1 MKIRSIYFLYR
12 VLQAVALPVLI
23 LYFLFRGLRNR
34 GYWRSLPQRFGF
46 LPRSYRQTGPG
57 AIWLHA
63 VSVGEV
69 LASVEFLRRL
79 RAEFPHTRLFVS
91 TSTLAGRATAGD
103 KLRDLA
109 DGVFYA
115 PVDYV
120 WAVRRVLRALQPA
133 AVVIAETEIW
143 PNLFREVHRTGA
155 GLAIVNGRISERAF
169 PRYLPFRW
177 FFRGVL
183 SAADCI
189 LAQTDAMGERFLA
202 LGAPPELIRTGGNF
216 KYDFE
221 ARAAAPGSP
230 VPALLERARPGKVWI
245 AASTMPP
252 AGPRGRPADVDE
264 DDAVIAAF
272 QELAARHTDLLLILA
287 PRKPE
292 RFDAAAGKLEAA
304 GIRYVRRSRL
314 DGRDTPALPAV
325 LLLDTI
331 GELSGLF
338 SVADVVFMGGTLAQR
353 GGHNILEPA
362 FFAKP
367 VIAGPHMENFQ
378 AIADEFRASGAYVEI
393 GDSAGLA
400 GAVARVL
407 ESPEWAGEIGQR
419 ARRAAEARRGA
430 TARAVTVVRELYRV
444 PRYRPAQPWFMAASV
459 LARLWRW
466 GARKKQRRDYARRRK
481 LRGAD
486 APVRAG
492 PPGPALPAFEQAD
505 QGVAVPVISV
515 GNITMGG
522 TGKTP
527 CVLLLAQILNQRGR
541 RPGILTRGY
550 GRNSPHKHLALEPGA
565 VLNPEHS
572 GDEPQIFVRSGLAPV
587 GIGADRFQ
595 TGTLL
600 VRDFGADV
608 LLLDDGFQHQRL
620 ARNVDVVLI
629 DALDPFGGG
638 QVFPL
643 GRLREAPAGLA
654 RADLILV
661 SRSEFSDLNA
671 AIERQVRRWNVR
683 APVFRAGIEAQ
694 AWVEHRT
701 GRRHAPA
708 ERPFQ
713 RAGVFCGLGNPEAF
727 RRTLERM
734 GVEPAAWVDFEDH
747 HRYRAR
753 ELRHIAHEMRAQGA
767 TALVTTE
774 KDAMNLCESSDDLL
788 APLPLY
794 WLKVGMT
801 IEREA
806 EFVSEIERRI

>member
-1 MKIRSIYFLYR
+1 
-12 VLQAVALPVLI
+12 
-23 LYFLFRGLRNR
+23 
-34 GYWRSLPQRFGF
+34 
-46 LPRSYRQTGPG
+46 
-57 AIWLHA
+57 
-63 VSVGEV
+63 
-69 LASVEFLRRL
+69 
-79 RAEFPHTRLFVS
+79 
-91 TSTLAGRATAGD
+91 
-103 KLRDLA
+103 
-109 DGVFYA
+109 
-115 PVDYV
+115 
-120 WAVRRVLRALQPA
+120 
-133 AVVIAETEIW
+133 
-143 PNLFREVHRTGA
+143 VHRTGA
-155 GLAIVNGRISERAF
+155 GLAIVNGRISDRAF

-189 LAQTDAMGERFLA
+189 LAQTDGMGERFLA
-202 LGAPPELIRTGGNF
+202 LGALAERTRTGGNF

-221 ARAAAPGSP
+221 ARAASAGSP
-230 VPALLERARPGKVWI
+230 VPALLGRARPGKVWI

-252 AGPRGRPADVDE
+252 SSAGDVDE
-264 DDAVIAAF
+264 DDAAIRAY
-272 QELAARHTDLLLILA
+272 QELAARHADLLLILA

-304 GIRYVRRSRL
+304 GIRYLRRSRL
-314 DGRDTPALPAV
+314 GGSDTLALPGV

-338 SVADVVFMGGTLAQR
+338 SVADAVFMGGTLARR

-378 AIADEFRASGAYVEI
+378 AIADEFRASGAYLEI
-393 GDSAGLA
+393 GDAAGLA
-400 GAVARVL
+400 GAVARLL
-407 ESPEWAGEIGQR
+407 EAPEWAGEMGQR
-419 ARRAAEARRGA
+419 ARLAAEARGGA
-430 TARAVTVVRELYRV
+430 TARAVTLVRELYRV

-466 GARKKQRRDYARRRK
+466 GARKKLRRDYARRRK
-481 LRGAD
+481 LG
-486 APVRAG
+486 APV
-492 PPGPALPAFEQAD
+492 
-505 QGVAVPVISV
+505 VSV

-527 CVLLLAQILNQRGR
+527 CVLRLAEILNERGR
-541 RPGILTRGY
+541 RSGILTRGY
-550 GRNSPHKHLALEPGA
+550 GRNSPHKHLALAPGTI
-565 VLNPEHS
+565 LNAEHT
-572 GDEPQIFVRSGLAPV
+572 GDEPQMFVRSGLAPV
-587 GIGADRFQ
+587 GIGADRFH

-629 DALDPFGGG
+629 DALDPFSGG

-643 GRLREAPAGLA
+643 GRLRESLAGLA
-654 RADLILV
+654 RANLILIT
-661 SRSEFSDLNA
+661 RSQLSDLSA
-671 AIERQVRRWNVR
+671 AIERQVRRWNLR
-683 APVFRAGIEAQ
+683 ARVFRAGIEPQ

-701 GRRHAPA
+701 GRRHSPA
-708 ERPFQ
+708 ERPFEG
-713 RAGVFCGLGNPEAF
+713 AGVFCGLGNPEAF
-727 RRTLERM
+727 RRTLGRM
-734 GVEPAAWVDFEDH
+734 GVEPVAWVDFEDH

-753 ELRHIAHEMRAQGA
+753 ELRHISEGMRAQGA

-774 KDAMNLCESSDDLL
+774 KDVMNLCEGSDELL

-801 IEREA
+801 IDRES
-806 EFVSEIERRI
+806 EFVSEIERRL

>member
-1 MKIRSIYFLYR
+1 LKIRGIYFLYR
-12 VLQAVALPVLI
+12 LLQAFGLPVLI
-23 LYFLFRGLRNR
+23 LYFLFRGFENR

-79 RAEFPHTRLFVS
+79 RAEFPHSRLFVS
-91 TSTLAGRATAGD
+91 TSTLAGRATAAD

-120 WAVRRVLRALQPA
+120 FAVRRVLRALRPA

-143 PNLFREVHRTGA
+143 PNLFHEVRRTGA
-155 GLAIVNGRISERAF
+155 GLAIVNGRISDRAF

-183 SAADCI
+183 SAADSI

-202 LGAPPELIRTGGNF
+202 LGALPERTQTGGNF

-221 ARAAAPGSP
+221 ARAAAAGSP
-230 VPALLERARPGKVWI
+230 VPAFLERARPGKVWI

-252 AGPRGRPADVDE
+252 AAAGDVDE
-264 DDAVIAAF
+264 DDAAIRAF
-272 QELAARHTDLLLILA
+272 QDLAARHPDLLLILA
-287 PRKPE
+287 PRRPE

-304 GIRYVRRSRL
+304 GIRYLRRSRL
-314 DGRDTPALPAV
+314 RGSESLALPAV

-338 SVADVVFMGGTLAQR
+338 SVADAVFMGGTLARR

-378 AIADEFRASGAYVEI
+378 AIADEFRASGACVEI
-393 GDSAGLA
+393 GDAAGLA
-400 GAVARVL
+400 GAVARLL
-407 ESPEWAGEIGQR
+407 EAPELAREIGQR
-419 ARRAAEARRGA
+419 ARVAAEARGGA
-430 TARAVTVVRELYRV
+430 TARAVALVREVYRV
-444 PRYRPAQPWFMAASV
+444 PRYRPAQPWFAVAWV

-466 GARKKQRRDYARRRK
+466 GTRKKLRRDYARRRK
-481 LRGAD
+481 LA
-486 APVRAG
+486 A
-492 PPGPALPAFEQAD
+492 
-505 QGVAVPVISV
+505 PVISI

-527 CVLLLAQILNQRGR
+527 CVLLLAEILKQRGR
-541 RPGILTRGY
+541 KPGILTRGY
-550 GRNSPHKHLALEPGA
+550 GRNSPQKHLALAPGA
-565 VLNPEHS
+565 VVSAEHS

-587 GIGADRFQ
+587 GIGADRFH

-608 LLLDDGFQHQRL
+608 LLLDDGFQHQKL

-643 GRLREAPAGLA
+643 GRLREPPAGLA
-654 RADLILV
+654 RAHLILIT
-661 SRSEFSDLNA
+661 RSELSDLTA
-671 AIERQVRRWNVR
+671 VIERQVRRWNLR
-683 APVFRAGIEAQ
+683 APVFRAGVEPQ

-701 GRRHAPA
+701 GRQHSPV
-708 ERPFQ
+708 ERPFE

-727 RRTLERM
+727 RRTLQRL
-734 GVEPAAWVDFEDH
+734 GVEPVAWVDFEDH
-747 HRYRAR
+747 HRYRPR
-753 ELRHIAHEMRAQGA
+753 ELRHISQEMRAQGA

-774 KDAMNLCESSDDLL
+774 KDVMNLCESSDDLL

-801 IEREA
+801 IERQS
-806 EFVSEIERRI
+806 EFMSEIERRL

>member
-1 MKIRSIYFLYR
+1 
-12 VLQAVALPVLI
+12 
-23 LYFLFRGLRNR
+23 
-34 GYWRSLPQRFGF
+34 
-46 LPRSYRQTGPG
+46 
-57 AIWLHA
+57 
-63 VSVGEV
+63 
-69 LASVEFLRRL
+69 VEFVRRL
-79 RAEFPHTRLFVS
+79 RAEFPRTRLFVS

-103 KLRDLA
+103 KLGNLA

-120 WAVRRVLRALQPA
+120 WAVRRVLRALRPA

-155 GLAIVNGRISERAF
+155 GLAIVNGRISDRAF
-169 PRYLPFRW
+169 PRYLPWRW
-177 FFRGVL
+177 FFRGTL

-189 LAQTDAMGERFLA
+189 LAQTDAIRDRFLA
-202 LGAPPELIRTGGNF
+202 LGAIPERTRTGGNF
-216 KYDFE
+216 KYDFQ
-221 ARAAAPGSP
+221 ARPAAAGSP
-230 VPALLERARPGKVWI
+230 VPALIDRLRPGKVWI

-252 AGPRGRPADVDE
+252 AGPSGRPGDVDE
-264 DDAVIAAF
+264 DDVVVAAF
-272 QELAARHTDLLLILA
+272 QELAPRHPDLLLILA

-292 RFDAAAGKLEAA
+292 RFDAAAAKLEAA
-304 GIRYVRRSRL
+304 GIPYLRRSRL
-314 DGRDTPALPAV
+314 DGSQTLALPAV

-338 SVADVVFMGGTLAQR
+338 SVADAVFMGGTLARR

-367 VIAGPHMENFQ
+367 VVAGPHMENFQ
-378 AIADEFRASGAYVEI
+378 AIADEFRASGACVEI
-393 GDSAGLA
+393 ADAAALA
-400 GAVARVL
+400 GAVARLL
-407 ESPEWAGEIGQR
+407 EAPEWAAEIGQL
-419 ARRAAEARRGA
+419 ARQAAEARGGA
-430 TARAVTVVRELYRV
+430 TARAVALVRQLYRV
-444 PRYRPAQPWFMAASV
+444 PSYRPAQPWFMAASM
-459 LARLWRW
+459 LARVWRW

-481 LRGAD
+481 L
-486 APVRAG
+486 
-492 PPGPALPAFEQAD
+492 PA
-505 QGVAVPVISV
+505 PVISV

-527 CVLLLAQILNQRGR
+527 CVLRLAEILKQRGHK
-541 RPGILTRGY
+541 PGILTRGY
-550 GRNSPHKHLALEPGA
+550 GRNSPQKHLALQPGA
-565 VLNPEHS
+565 VVSAEHS

-587 GIGADRFQ
+587 GIGADRFD

-600 VRDFGADV
+600 VRDFGAGV

-654 RADLILV
+654 RAHLILIT
-661 SRSEFSDLNA
+661 RSELSDLA
-671 AIERQVRRWNVR
+671 ANIERQVHRWNVR
-683 APVFRAGIEAQ
+683 APVFRAGVEAQ

-701 GRRHAPA
+701 DRRHRPA
-708 ERPFQ
+708 ERPFE
-713 RAGVFCGLGNPEAF
+713 RVGVFCGLGNPEAF

-734 GVEPAAWVDFEDH
+734 GVEPVAWVDFEDH
-747 HRYRAR
+747 HRYRPR
-753 ELRHIAHEMRAQGA
+753 ELRRIAEGMIAQGA
-767 TALVTTE
+767 TALATTE
-774 KDAMNLCESSDDLL
+774 KDVMNLCEACDDLL

-806 EFVSEIERRI
+806 EFVADIERRL

>member
-1 MKIRSIYFLYR
+1 LKIRGIYFLYR
-12 VLQAVALPVLI
+12 VLQAFALPVLI

-69 LASVEFLRRL
+69 LACVEFLRRL
-79 RAEFPHTRLFVS
+79 RAEFPRTRLFVS

-120 WAVRRVLRALQPA
+120 WAVRRVLRALRPA

-155 GLAIVNGRISERAF
+155 GLAIVNGRISDRAF
-169 PRYLPFRW
+169 PRYLPWRW

-183 SAADCI
+183 SAADSI
-189 LAQTDAMGERFLA
+189 LAQTDAMRERFLA
-202 LGAPPELIRTGGNF
+202 LGAIPERTRTGGNF

-221 ARAAAPGSP
+221 ARPAAAGSP

-252 AGPRGRPADVDE
+252 AGPSGRPGDVDE
-264 DDAVIAAF
+264 DDVVIAAF
-272 QELAARHTDLLLILA
+272 QELAARHPDLLLILA

-292 RFDAAAGKLEAA
+292 RFDTAAGKLEAA
-304 GIRYVRRSRL
+304 GIPYLRRSRL
-314 DGRDTPALPAV
+314 DGSDTLALPAV

-338 SVADVVFMGGTLAQR
+338 SVADAVFMGGTLARR

-378 AIADEFRASGAYVEI
+378 AIADEFRASGACVEI
-393 GDSAGLA
+393 EDAAGLA
-400 GAVARVL
+400 GAVARLL
-407 ESPEWAGEIGQR
+407 EAPERAREIGQR
-419 ARRAAEARRGA
+419 AHSAAEARGGA
-430 TARAVTVVRELYRV
+430 TARAVTLVRELYRV
-444 PRYRPAQPWFMAASV
+444 PRYRPAQPWFAAASV

-481 LRGAD
+481 L
-486 APVRAG
+486 
-492 PPGPALPAFEQAD
+492 PA
-505 QGVAVPVISV
+505 PVISV

-527 CVLLLAQILNQRGR
+527 CVLLLAQILKQRGR

-550 GRNSPHKHLALEPGA
+550 GRNSPQKHLALEPGA
-565 VLNPEHS
+565 V
-572 GDEPQIFVRSGLAPV
+572 VK
-587 GIGADRFQ
+587 
-595 TGTLL
+595 
-600 VRDFGADV
+600 
-608 LLLDDGFQHQRL
+608 
-620 ARNVDVVLI
+620 
-629 DALDPFGGG
+629 
-638 QVFPL
+638 
-643 GRLREAPAGLA
+643 
-654 RADLILV
+654 
-661 SRSEFSDLNA
+661 
-671 AIERQVRRWNVR
+671 RR
-683 APVFRAGIEAQ
+683 
-694 AWVEHRT
+694 
-701 GRRHAPA
+701 
-708 ERPFQ
+708 
-713 RAGVFCGLGNPEAF
+713 AF
-727 RRTLERM
+727 RR
-734 GVEPAAWVDFEDH
+734 
-747 HRYRAR
+747 
-753 ELRHIAHEMRAQGA
+753 
-767 TALVTTE
+767 
-774 KDAMNLCESSDDLL
+774 
-788 APLPLY
+788 
-794 WLKVGMT
+794 
-801 IEREA
+801 
-806 EFVSEIERRI
+806 

>member
-1 MKIRSIYFLYR
+1 LKIRGIYFLYR
-12 VLQAVALPVLI
+12 VLQALGLPVLI
-23 LYFLFRGLRNR
+23 LYFLFRGLQNR

-120 WAVRRVLRALQPA
+120 WAVRRVLRALRPA
-133 AVVIAETEIW
+133 AVAIAETEIW

-155 GLAIVNGRISERAF
+155 GLAIVNGRISDRAF
-169 PRYLPFRW
+169 PRYLPWRW

-183 SAADCI
+183 SAADAI
-189 LAQTDAMGERFLA
+189 LTQTDAMGERFLA
-202 LGAPPELIRTGGNF
+202 LGALPERTRTGGNF

-221 ARAAAPGSP
+221 ARAAAAGSP

-252 AGPRGRPADVDE
+252 AGPRGRPGDVDE
-264 DDAVIAAF
+264 DDAAIAAF
-272 QELAARHTDLLLILA
+272 QELAARHPGLLLILA

-304 GIRYVRRSRL
+304 GIRHLRRSRL
-314 DGRDTPALPAV
+314 GGSETLALPAV
-325 LLLDTI
+325 LLLDSI

-338 SVADVVFMGGTLAQR
+338 AVADAVFMGGTLARR

-362 FFAKP
+362 FFGRP

-378 AIADEFRASGAYVEI
+378 AIADEFRAAGAYVEI
-393 GDSAGLA
+393 GDADALA
-400 GAVARVL
+400 GAVARLL
-407 ESPEWAGEIGQR
+407 EAPELAREIGQR
-419 ARRAAEARRGA
+419 ARLAAEARRGA
-430 TARAVTVVRELYRV
+430 TARAVTLVRELYRV

-466 GARKKQRRDYARRRK
+466 GARKKMRRDYARRRK
-481 LRGAD
+481 LA
-486 APVRAG
+486 APV
-492 PPGPALPAFEQAD
+492 
-505 QGVAVPVISV
+505 VSI

-527 CVLLLAQILNQRGR
+527 CVLRLAEIFKQRGR

-550 GRNSPHKHLALEPGA
+550 GRNSPHKHLALGPGA
-565 VLNPEHS
+565 VVSAEHS
-572 GDEPQIFVRSGLAPV
+572 GDEPQMFVRSGLAPV
-587 GIGADRFQ
+587 GIGADRFH

-620 ARNVDVVLI
+620 ARSVDVVLI

-654 RADLILV
+654 RAHLVLIT
-661 SRSEFSDLNA
+661 RSELSDLSA
-671 AIERQVRRWNVR
+671 AIERQVRRWNAR
-683 APVFRAGIEAQ
+683 APVFRASVEPQ

-701 GRRHAPA
+701 GRRHSPA
-708 ERPFQ
+708 ERPFE

-753 ELRHIAHEMRAQGA
+753 ELRHISQEMRAQGA

-774 KDAMNLCESSDDLL
+774 KDVMNLCEGSDDLL

-801 IEREA
+801 IERES
-806 EFVSEIERRI
+806 EFVSEIERRL